1 MLILGTG
8 FVTTRNSVSV
18 AFQFRFSETK
28 GSEDENELGNV
39 T

>member
-28 GSEDENELGNV
+28 DENELGNV